1 MARVHACQIQWFYAE
16 PTPPAQIC
24 PLGPRRAL
32 AGCKIIFSLNL
43 EQVHVRSLMGRV
55 WRLKLVAGLGIA
67 LALPALA
74 LSAEPSVG
82 VATETTLAAETH
94 DLNGRTQAILSV
106 HVVGKD
112 GQPATGAV
120 EIRDKGQSLAG
131 AALNA
136 EGLATAVLTL
146 APGSHN
152 LTAAYVGDAAHLTS
166 VSGITPVSATTGTTP
181 DFSIAVAPGTISLLQ
196 GQSGSV
202 TASITPIN
210 AASLT
215 APMFVTLSCVGLPDQ
230 SNCTFTPENLEIL
243 PNTTAAITSNMVIAT
258 VAAGT
263 NARVA
268 PPQGAS
274 ANPIAWAVLLPGA
287 FGLAGLAFSAR
298 RRAWLRRLSLMGLVG
313 LVMVL
318 GATGCN
324 PLYDYKNHGP
334 QPNLPTPAG
343 TYTLQVTAQSSNGV
357 TATTRNA
364 TMVLTVK

>member
-1 MARVHACQIQWFYAE
+1 
-16 PTPPAQIC
+16 
-24 PLGPRRAL
+24 
-32 AGCKIIFSLNL
+32 
-43 EQVHVRSLMGRV
+43 MGRV
-55 WRLKLVAGLGIA
+55 WRLELVAGLGIA

-74 LSAEPSVG
+74 LSTGASNG
-82 VATETTLAAETH
+82 VATETTLSAETH
-94 DLNGRTQAILSV
+94 DLNGRTQATLSV
-106 HVVGKD
+106 SVIGKD

-131 AALNA
+131 VALNA
-136 EGLATAVLTL
+136 EGHGTAVLTL
-146 APGSHN
+146 APGSHS
-152 LTAAYVGDAAHLTS
+152 LTAAYAGDAAHSTS
-166 VSGITPVSATTGTTP
+166 VSDITPVSAVTGTTP
-181 DFSIAVAPGTISLLQ
+181 DFSIAVAPGTISLVQ

-215 APMFVTLSCVGLPDQ
+215 APMFVTLSCAGLPDQ

-258 VAAGT
+258 VASNT
-263 NARVA
+263 HSRVA
-268 PPQGAS
+268 PPQGVG
-274 ANPIAWAVLLPGA
+274 ANRIAWAVLLPGA
-287 FGLAGLAFSAR
+287 FGLVGLAFGAR
-298 RRAWLRRLSLMGLVG
+298 HRAWLRRLSLMGLVG
-313 LVMVL
+313 LVTVL

-334 QPNLPTPAG
+334 SPNLPTPAG

-357 TATTRNA
+357 SANTHNT